1 MCADKVTGMAK
12 SKYTIPRAL
21 SAGEEAFWRDCR
33 VVGLSPEREY
43 PFCEGRK
50 WAFDFAFP
58 DDLIAV
64 EVEGGTAYGKSRH
77 SRGQGFV
84 NDCLKY
90 NMAARLG
97 WRVLRYTTEM
107 VVSGHAIDDIQQI
120 LETAAKTV

>member
-1 MCADKVTGMAK
+1 MKDKYKV
-12 SKYTIPRAL
+12 PRAPSL
-21 SAGEEAFWRDCR
+21 GEETFLLHCR
-33 VVGLSPEREY
+33 TVGLSPEREY

-50 WAFDFAFP
+50 WAFDFAWP

-64 EVEGGTAYGKSRH
+64 EVEGGTAFGKSRH

-97 WRVLRYTTEM
+97 WRVLRYTTDM
-107 VVSGHAIDDIQQI
+107 VLSGHAIDDVQQI
-120 LETAAKTV
+120 MNEITP